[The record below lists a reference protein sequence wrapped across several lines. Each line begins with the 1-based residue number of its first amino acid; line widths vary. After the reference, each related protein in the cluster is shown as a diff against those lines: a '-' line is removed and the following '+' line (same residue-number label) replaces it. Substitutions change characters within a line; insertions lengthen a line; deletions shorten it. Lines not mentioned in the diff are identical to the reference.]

1 LQDHAVCV
9 LDLPIRVEG
18 RHGGSIDV
26 DV

>member
-1 LQDHAVCV
+1 LQDHAICV

-18 RHGGSIDV
+18 CHGGSIDV